1 MSYEVLAITVPVV
14 AIILMVIFGCAV
26 RHFMIDVPSRSK
38 LTKRDQFRSHSN
50 LASTFPN
57 PSSITT

>member
-14 AIILMVIFGCAV
+14 AIILMVIFGRAV

-38 LTKRDQFRSHSN
+38 LTKRD
-50 LASTFPN
+50 
-57 PSSITT
+57 